1 MKLRFTPRATQD
13 LTAIGDYIRSKNPA
27 AAVRVRAAI
36 LETLQMLTR
45 FPGAGRAQTVEGVRK
60 IVTRRYPY
68 IVYYSID
75 QAAQEIIIHTI
86 QHPAREREYSDL

>member
-1 MKLRFTPRATQD
+1 MRLRFTPRATQD

-36 LETLQMLTR
+36 LESLQMLTR
-45 FPGAGRAQTVEGVRK
+45 FPRAGRAQTVEGVRK

-68 IVYYSID
+68 IVYYSVND
-75 QAAQEIIIHTI
+75 AAQELMIHTI
-86 QHPAREREYSDL
+86 